1 MHLTVGVTG
10 HRNLVTEEIPALTQ
24 KVREFFLQ
32 LRNEY
37 PDLTLQLVT
46 PLAEGADRLVTDVA
60 VGLGIELVIVLPMP
74 QSEYE
79 QDFSSPQAIAQLRG
93 SLHEA
98 RVIQLP
104 PVRTDM
110 EAAGE
115 LTDRQLQ
122 YAQLGVFV
130 SNHCQ
135 ILLALWDGKAGT
147 KVAGTAGVV
156 NYHLFS
162 VMPGYS
168 IVELSP
174 NLLANNKNDLC
185 YHIVCS
191 RDQQDGQPEQG
202 LEPLETTWITATH
215 GRANGHQMPKD
226 YATMLHRLQDY
237 DMDTAKYLDEI
248 AAQSFDLLKNAPDL
262 DCPPGTIDIGKQHSI
277 ADWLAM
283 HFQKRVSGCLI
294 ATHSIAVAIGLVFI
308 LYSELNGLDFLV
320 NVFLLAF
327 LVGYIVFK
335 ISERRDWHRKYLDY
349 RALAEGLRVQFY
361 WSLASV
367 IDVRAAEFAYDNFLQ
382 KQDVDLGWIRH
393 VMRNLSLTR
402 SREQEPAPQWLG
414 WVIKEWVGDGS
425 SQNGQLAYYQRK
437 RLEKAKRFKL
447 TTMMGVLALWIG
459 IIIAVILAVFGH
471 EISNMQRQALLVMMG
486 IFPLIAGIRDAYSY
500 KRAEKE
506 LINQYRFMHGVFLNA
521 KRMLDTSD
529 DPKFQRRVLRAL
541 GSAALEEDAEW
552 ILMHRERPMEH
563 SGLQA

>member
-1 MHLTVGVTG
+1 MHLTIGVTG
-10 HRNLVTEEIPALTQ
+10 HRNLLSEEVPALKH
-24 KVREFFLQ
+24 KVREFFLR
-32 LRNEY
+32 LRSDY
-37 PDLTLQLVT
+37 PNLTLQLIT

-60 VGLGIELVIVLPMP
+60 VELGVELIIVLPMP
-74 QSEYE
+74 QADYE
-79 QDFSSPQAIAQLRG
+79 QDFSSAQAVAQFRETI
-93 SLHEA
+93 HQA

-104 PVRTDM
+104 PLPADVET
-110 EAAGE
+110 AGV
-115 LTDRQLQ
+115 LSDHQRQ

-135 ILLALWDGKAGT
+135 ILLALWDGKPGYE
-147 KVAGTAGVV
+147 VAGTAGVV
-156 NYHLFS
+156 NYHLLS

-174 NLLANNKNDLC
+174 NLLANNENDLC

-191 RDQQDGQPEQG
+191 RDQLDGEPEKG
-202 LEPLETTWITATH
+202 LKSLETAWITASY
-215 GRANGHQMPKD
+215 GRSSDHHMPKD
-226 YATMLHRLQDY
+226 YANMLDRLQGY
-237 DMDTAKYLDEI
+237 DLDIAKYRDKI
-248 AAQSFDLLKNAPDL
+248 DAQGYDLLQNAPDL
-262 DCPPGTIDIGKQHSI
+262 PCPPGVADIGKQHST

-283 HFQKRVSGCLI
+283 HFQKRVAGSLI
-294 ATHSIAVAIGLVFI
+294 TTHCIAVLIGLVFI

-327 LVGYIVFK
+327 LAGFVVFK
-335 ISERRDWHRKYLDY
+335 VGERRDWHRRYLDY

-361 WSLASV
+361 WSLGSV
-367 IDVRAAEFAYDNFLQ
+367 IDIRSAEFAYDNFLQ

-393 VMRNLSLTR
+393 VMRNMSLTR
-402 SREQEPAPQWLG
+402 SREHTPSPEWLD

-425 SQNGQLAYYQRK
+425 NQNGQLAYYQHK
-437 RLEKAKRFKL
+437 QSEKARRFKL
-447 TTMMGVLALWIG
+447 TTLLGSLTLWIG
-459 IIIAVILAVFGH
+459 IVIAVILALFGS
-471 EISNMQRQALLVMMG
+471 EISSVQRQVLLIMMG
-486 IFPLIAGIRDAYSY
+486 TFPLIAGVRDAYSH

-506 LINQYRFMHGVFLNA
+506 LIKQYRFMHSVFLNA
-521 KRMLDTSD
+521 KRLLDTSG